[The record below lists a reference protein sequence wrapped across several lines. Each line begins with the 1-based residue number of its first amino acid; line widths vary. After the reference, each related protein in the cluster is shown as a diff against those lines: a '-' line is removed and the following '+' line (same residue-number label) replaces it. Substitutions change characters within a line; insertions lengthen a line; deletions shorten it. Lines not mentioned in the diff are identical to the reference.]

1 MRVSCLQENLAKG
14 VAIVGRAVASR
25 STLPVLENIYVGTD
39 DGRLK
44 LAATNL
50 EIGITC
56 WIGAQVEEEGEISV
70 PARVITD
77 LVNSSPPER
86 IDMALNV
93 RTQVLQIHC
102 AQFQAQLKG
111 IDASDF
117 PIIPTAEQ
125 DKAIHVAPDTL
136 REMISQVTF
145 AAATDETRPI
155 LTGVLAEFEGAN
167 LSMASADGFRISV
180 RKASLPAE
188 VTESLSVII
197 PARALQEV
205 ARIMGDQEDDV
216 EILVTQKR
224 NQVLFHMQN
233 IDLVSQLIEGN
244 FPDYR
249 QILPS
254 SHVTRTVVD
263 TGEFLRAI
271 RRARI
276 FARDAAN
283 MVRLQISGESAEGPA
298 RVRVVAEAAELGD
311 NVEEIG
317 ASVEGQDIE
326 IAFNVRYL
334 IDVLGVLNSAQT
346 IIETTDATSRGVI
359 RPASNDDFTHV
370 IMPMHIGQRRN

>member
-70 PARVITD
+70 PARVVTD

-86 IDMALNV
+86 IDMALDV
-93 RTQVLQIHC
+93 RTQTLQIHC

-125 DKAIHVAPDTL
+125 DKAIHVVPDTL

-155 LTGVLAEFEGAN
+155 LTGVLTEFEGAN
-167 LSMASADGFRISV
+167 LTMASADGFRISV
-180 RKASLPAE
+180 RKASLPEE
-188 VTESLSVII
+188 VPESLRVII

-205 ARIMGDQEDDV
+205 ARIMGDQEDPV
-216 EILVTQKR
+216 EVLVTQKR

-298 RVRVVAEAAELGD
+298 RVRIVAEAAELGD

-317 ASVEGQDIE
+317 ASVEGGDIE

-370 IMPMHIGQRRN
+370 IMPMHIGQR

>member
-14 VAIVGRAVASR
+14 LAIVGRAVATR
-25 STLPVLENIYVGTD
+25 STLPVLENIYLGTD

-56 WIGAQVEEEGEISV
+56 WIGAQVEEEGSTSV
-70 PARVITD
+70 PARVISD

-86 IDMALNV
+86 IDMSLNV
-93 RTQVLQIHC
+93 RTQTLQIQC

-125 DKAIHVAPDTL
+125 DGAILVAPDTL
-136 REMISQVTF
+136 REMIAQVTF

-155 LTGVLAEFEGAN
+155 LTGVLTEFEGAN
-167 LSMASADGFRISV
+167 LTMAAADGFRISV
-180 RKASLPAE
+180 RKAPLPEAVAE
-188 VTESLSVII
+188 NIRVII

-205 ARIMGDQEDDV
+205 ARIMGDQEDPIK
-216 EILVTQKR
+216 ILVTPKR
-224 NQVLFHMQN
+224 NQILFHMQN
-233 IDLVSQLIEGN
+233 ADLVSQLIEGN

-249 QILPS
+249 QILPT
-254 SHVTRTVVD
+254 SHATRTVVD

-283 MVRLQISGESAEGPA
+283 MVRLQISAESKAGPA
-298 RVRVVAEAAELGD
+298 HVRIVAEAAELGD

-317 ASVEGQDIE
+317 ASVEGEDIE

-334 IDVLGVLNSAQT
+334 IDVLGVLNTAQT
-346 IIETTDATSRGVI
+346 VIETTDATSRGVI
-359 RPASNDDFTHV
+359 RPAGDVDFTHV
-370 IMPMHIGQRRN
+370 IMPMHIGQR

>member
-70 PARVITD
+70 PARVVTD

-93 RTQVLQIHC
+93 RTQTLQIHC

-155 LTGVLAEFEGAN
+155 LTGVLTEFEGAS
-167 LSMASADGFRISV
+167 LTMASADGFRISV
-180 RKASLPAE
+180 RKAPLPEE
-188 VTESLSVII
+188 VPESFRVII

-205 ARIMGDQEDDV
+205 ARIMGDQEDPV

-283 MVRLQISGESAEGPA
+283 MVRLQISGESTEGPA
-298 RVRVVAEAAELGD
+298 RVRIVAEAAELGD

-317 ASVEGQDIE
+317 ASVEGEDIE

-359 RPASNDDFTHV
+359 LPASNDDFTHV
-370 IMPMHIGQRRN
+370 IMPMHIGQRG

>member
-1 MRVSCLQENLAKG
+1 MQEGTMRVSCLQENLAKG

-70 PARVITD
+70 PARVVTD

-86 IDMALNV
+86 IDMALDV
-93 RTQVLQIHC
+93 RTQTLQIHC

-117 PIIPTAEQ
+117 PIIPTAEE
-125 DKAIHVAPDTL
+125 DRAIRVVPDTL

-155 LTGVLAEFEGAN
+155 LTGVLTEFEGAN
-167 LSMASADGFRISV
+167 LTMASADGFRISV
-180 RKASLPAE
+180 RKASLPEE
-188 VTESLSVII
+188 VPESLNVII

-205 ARIMGDQEDDV
+205 ARIMGDQEDPV

-263 TGEFLRAI
+263 TGEFLRPSDARESLPATPQI
-271 RRARI
+271 WSVCRFLVRVRKVRR
-276 FARDAAN
+276 
-283 MVRLQISGESAEGPA
+283 MSASWPKRPSWGTMLKRSA
-298 RVRVVAEAAELGD
+298 RV
-311 NVEEIG
+311 
-317 ASVEGQDIE
+317 
-326 IAFNVRYL
+326 
-334 IDVLGVLNSAQT
+334 
-346 IIETTDATSRGVI
+346 
-359 RPASNDDFTHV
+359 
-370 IMPMHIGQRRN
+370 